1 MKRKQL
7 SGPEKVPVLSRN
19 RALIFF
25 IHVLIWSSLLVN
37 YVMQESN
44 SVLLV
49 FIVVF
54 SIMYIA
60 IMIITVRLLSLIV
73 VIIYLLIIM
82 ST

>member
-1 MKRKQL
+1 MNRKQL

-19 RALIFF
+19 RPLIFF
-25 IHVLIWSSLLVN
+25 IHGLIWSSLLVN

-49 FIVVF
+49 FIIVF
-54 SIMYIA
+54 SIMSIA

-73 VIIYLLIIM
+73 VIIYIIIIM